1 MLDKAAFLA
10 EEIGRRDLANRFSEL
25 QKQYRESVTNA
36 FFDDETGSFA
46 GGVQGA
52 DAFALAAG
60 LGDRRTL
67 DNLVVKYTEDC
78 RFDTGFIGTYVLV
91 EQLIAH
97 GRVDVAFDLLS
108 ATKKGSFG
116 YLKRLGET
124 TIWEYLDTKWCSH
137 AHPMFGAVAEFLPKT
152 LLGFPDKERTNEVV
166 LQPCFPRKLRYAEGI
181 ALYDGKP
188 VEVRWKRTKNT
199 IRYSVFVTYGLN
211 VNVVYDGKTTMLNA
225 GENELTIQLKDDK
238 NE

>member
-10 EEIGRRDLANRFSEL
+10 EQVKNYDLVNRFTEL
-25 QKQYRESVTNA
+25 SKQYRTSVTKE

-60 LGDRRTL
+60 LCDRRTL
-67 DNLVVKYTEDC
+67 DNLVAKYTVNR

-91 EQLIAH
+91 EQLLAH
-97 GRVDVAFDLLS
+97 DKVDVAFDLLS
-108 ATKKGSFG
+108 ATAKGSFG

-137 AHPMFGAVAEFLPKT
+137 AHPMFGAVAEFLPKV
-152 LLGFPDKERTNEVV
+152 LLGLPDKERTNEVV
-166 LQPCFPRKLRYAEGI
+166 LRPRFPHKLRRAEGS
-181 ALYDGKP
+181 ATYDGKT
-188 VEVRWKRTKNT
+188 VEVRWKKTKT
-199 IRYSVFVTYGLN
+199 AIRYRVFVTSGLN
-211 VNVVYDGKTTMLNA
+211 VSVVCDDKTTVLKP
-225 GENELTIQLKDDK
+225 GENELTIQLRSDK